1 MDTSGGYLAR
11 TNIPYTP
18 YHRNNAWYEDGRA
31 ACRGVIGSWHIILNN
46 NFCINIRYNEH
57 LALAAYIMNIM
68 VLCEKTN
75 FSSSSGNPV
84 LSYSIGKYMVSSICR
99 IYNITAS
106 RGILRPLV
114 DTCAQYQHNLLE

>member
-1 MDTSGGYLAR
+1 VDTSGGYLAR

-68 VLCEKTN
+68 VPCEKTN
-75 FSSSSGNPV
+75 FSSSANRV
-84 LSYSIGKYMVSSICR
+84 LSYSIGQYMVSSMPDLQLHSLARHTPSLGRYVCPVP
-99 IYNITAS
+99 A
-106 RGILRPLV
+106 
-114 DTCAQYQHNLLE
+114 